1 MLEMKRR
8 EKKVRRRPRIGT
20 RIQGKL
26 GRDCEGR
33 KVPWN
38 SCVDFQPTSDVC
50 HAHAIDNT
58 TGYRKNDIRKCELW
72 GKGDEC
78 PLVNILTTWSLYIIQ
93 VLFVLLFCKNNP

>member
-20 RIQGKL
+20 RIQAGIVKVV
-26 GRDCEGR
+26 R

-38 SCVDFQPTSDVC
+38 SCVDFLPTSDVC

-58 TGYRKNDIRKCELW
+58 TGYRKNDIRKRELW
-72 GKGDEC
+72 
-78 PLVNILTTWSLYIIQ
+78 
-93 VLFVLLFCKNNP
+93 